1 MNKCDKF
8 QIKNSLLAIH
18 YQLLDKNG
26 IAALPA
32 VAIIAAVSLMVGLAV
47 LGGGIID
54 SFLSSAQKDST
65 EAFYRAELGIKDALE
80 KLSRDPSFN
89 SVGYNP
95 VSGDTSTNVVVQQ
108 DTFSSPCSY
117 TSTTGYA
124 CIVSTGQIGGRT
136 RKIENVVNLRICF
149 GGTGNGNSCNADGDC
164 GGGICTKAGKITQVS
179 WKELNQ

>member
-1 MNKCDKF
+1 M
-8 QIKNSLLAIH
+8 IHNSNFIIRNS
-18 YQLLDKNG
+18 NG

-80 KLSRDPSFN
+80 KLARDPSFN
-89 SVGYNP
+89 STSYNP
-95 VSGDTSTNVVVQQ
+95 VSGDTSTSVIVQQ

-117 TSTTGYA
+117 SSTTGYS
-124 CIVSTGQIGGRT
+124 CIVSTGQIGGRI

-149 GGTGNGNSCNADGDC
+149 GGTGNGNSCSADGDC
-164 GGGICTKAGKITQVS
+164 GGGSCTKAGKITQVS

>member
-1 MNKCDKF
+1 M
-8 QIKNSLLAIH
+8 IHNSNFIISNS
-18 YQLLDKNG
+18 DG

-32 VAIIAAVSLMVGLAV
+32 VAIIAAVALMVGLAV

-65 EAFYRAELGIKDALE
+65 DAFYRAEIGIKDSLE
-80 KLSRDPSFN
+80 KLTRDPSFN
-89 SVGYNP
+89 SPSAYNP
-95 VSGDTSTNVVVQQ
+95 VSGDTSTSVIVQQ

-117 TSTTGYA
+117 SSTTGYA

-136 RKIENVVNLRICF
+136 RKIENVVNMRTCF
-149 GGTGNGNSCNADGDC
+149 GGAGNGNSCSVDADC
-164 GGGICTKAGKITQVS
+164 GGGVCTKAGKITQVS